1 MGTSK
6 VIMKKYL
13 IVLLFSSVL
22 FAQTEY
28 VSVNNNVYTFL
39 ERMDALG
46 FISGYNSFELPK
58 TRHEVVSFIK
68 EVDLHKSK
76 LDAVDQLILNDLKTE
91 FEFDLYGTLNNSIS
105 LFGKGDYNPFSQKEK
120 YIYTQIDSGLGSLFI
135 NLTGEADG
143 IIKSDRIFNKTTS
156 AKLGIIGGE
165 IRGTVLNNF
174 GFFISGTNGL
184 LLGDKQTSFLRKD
197 LQYNFKLNEKPD
209 ADMFDETSGY
219 LTADFNLIKFKIGRD
234 RLKIGYGY
242 IGALIDD
249 NSPALDYI
257 GMNINYGILNFSYFH
272 AKIAGYEGVQ
282 QDIIT
287 QGVNTLG
294 EKYIGYHRI
303 GINAS
308 KYTEFGIG
316 EFIIYAN
323 RPIEFA
329 YLNPF
334 NFYKSAEHA
343 GKDRDNSM
351 LFFDISNRSI
361 CGLKLYSYLLLDDI
375 DFGKLFTGWYGNQ
388 TIWNI
393 GLNSSNLY
401 QYLPLD
407 IKAEYQR
414 IEPYVFTHRLQYNNY
429 TNLGYP
435 IGTYTKPNSEL
446 FFTEFSYRFNYR
458 CSGALGFVYG
468 IHGAN
473 PVNPDGSVLNVG
485 GDIALG
491 HRSFDSET
499 IHFLKGDLEYQR
511 IVSAS
516 INYEPYKEIKL
527 SLGINYLN
535 QSLQNSIHQK
545 EIQSFFILIAK
556 L

>member
-1 MGTSK
+1 
-6 VIMKKYL
+6 MKKYL

-28 VSVNNNVYTFL
+28 VPVSNNVYTFL

-46 FISGYNSFELPK
+46 IISGYNSFELPK
-58 TRHEVVSFIK
+58 TRHEIASFIK
-68 EVDLHKSK
+68 EVDFQKNK
-76 LDAVDQLILNDLKTE
+76 LDGVDHSILDDLKTE
-91 FEFDLYGTLNNSIS
+91 FEYDLYGTLNNSMS
-105 LFGKGDYNPFSQKEK
+105 LFGKEGYNPFSQKEK
-120 YIYTQIDSGLGSLFI
+120 YIYTRTDSGVGTLFI

-143 IIKSDRIFNKTTS
+143 ILKSDRIIDKTTS

-165 IRGTVLNNF
+165 IRGTVLNNY
-174 GFFISGTNGL
+174 GFYISGSNGL
-184 LLGDKQTSFLRKD
+184 LLGDKETSFLRKD
-197 LQYNFKLNEKPD
+197 LQYNFKLNEKPGSTF
-209 ADMFDETSGY
+209 FDETAGY

-242 IGALIDD
+242 LGALIDD
-249 NSPALDYI
+249 NSPPFDYI
-257 GMNINYGILNFSYFH
+257 GMNINYGILSFSYFH
-272 AKIAGYEGVQ
+272 AKIAGYPGNQPDSV
-282 QDIIT
+282 T
-287 QGVNTLG
+287 QGVNLVG

-303 GINAS
+303 GFSPS
-308 KYTEFGIG
+308 KYTEFGVG

-329 YLNPF
+329 YVNPF

-343 GKDRDNSM
+343 GQDRDNSM

-361 CGLKLYSYLLLDDI
+361 AGLKLYGYLLLDDI

-388 TIWNI
+388 TIWNF
-393 GLNSSNLY
+393 GLISSNLY
-401 QYLPLD
+401 KYLPLD

-414 IEPYVFTHRLQYNNY
+414 IEPYVFTHRLQYNNF

-435 IGTYTKPNSEL
+435 LGTFTIPNSEL
-446 FFTEFSYRFNYR
+446 FFTELTYRFNYR
-458 CSGALGFVYG
+458 CSASLGFIYG

-473 PVNPDGSVLNVG
+473 PVNPDGSIFNVG
-485 GDIALG
+485 GDINLG

-499 IHFLKGDLEYQR
+499 VHFLNGDLEYQR

-516 INYEPYKEIKL
+516 INYEPYKEINFILK
-527 SLGINYLN
+527 INYLN
-535 QSLQNSIHQK
+535 QSLQNSVYQK
-545 EIQSFFILIAK
+545 EIQSFFTLEAK